1 MYFKLYNNNHENI
14 QLPFTG
20 RIANGP
26 DKKYVG
32 LLNYEGSLSLFLIS
46 NMSRCERMVDRFM
59 LLHYRRA
66 VVLKHFYYHVFFS
79 LALASAPTPPR
90 AFYQVINRYSWMKG
104 KNDLKKKSFHAGA
117 GNSVY
122 AWPIFRTAH
131 SKCFTFYFFSKL
143 VCFLRFQGTSVLRFE
158 NHCSRRYS
166 FRIFNYI
173 F

>member
-32 LLNYEGSLSLFLIS
+32 LLNYKGSLSLFLIS

-104 KNDLKKKSFHAGA
+104 KNDLKKIVSCWSREFRLRMTHIPYSTFEVFYVLFFLQARVLSPLPRNFRPQVWKSLQQK
-117 GNSVY
+117 
-122 AWPIFRTAH
+122 I
-131 SKCFTFYFFSKL
+131 
-143 VCFLRFQGTSVLRFE
+143 
-158 NHCSRRYS
+158 
-166 FRIFNYI
+166 
-173 F
+173 